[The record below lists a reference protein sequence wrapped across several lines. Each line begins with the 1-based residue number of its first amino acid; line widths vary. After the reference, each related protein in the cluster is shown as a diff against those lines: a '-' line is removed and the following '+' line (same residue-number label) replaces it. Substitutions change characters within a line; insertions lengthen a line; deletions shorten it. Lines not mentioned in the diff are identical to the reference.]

1 MGIIYKLTDNTNN
14 VVYVGSSKQTLQLRL
29 SNHIRLYR
37 QYIKGGSIK
46 GYTASFDILKNNDYK
61 MELIEEAEDYKIRE
75 QYWIETLECINKI
88 NAKTDDKKY
97 KAEWYADNRERL
109 IEKGKQ
115 YREDNPDK
123 VKQYQKKYREK
134 NKEKNRLYLA
144 EWRKKSKNSSNL

>member
-46 GYTASFDILKNNDYK
+46 GYTESFDILKNNDYK

-88 NAKTDDKKY
+88 KTKI
-97 KAEWYADNRERL
+97 AQ
-109 IEKGKQ
+109 IM
-115 YREDNPDK
+115 
-123 VKQYQKKYREK
+123 
-134 NKEKNRLYLA
+134 
-144 EWRKKSKNSSNL
+144 